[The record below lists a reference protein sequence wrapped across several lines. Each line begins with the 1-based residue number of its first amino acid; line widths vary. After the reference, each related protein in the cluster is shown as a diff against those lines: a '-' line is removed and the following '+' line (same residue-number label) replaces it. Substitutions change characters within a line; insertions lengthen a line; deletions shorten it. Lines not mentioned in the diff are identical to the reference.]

1 MRRRPG
7 PGEADKGRELGGAA
21 EDKVPGCHSHVPAG
35 PPLLL
40 LTHFP
45 AASLCAEWTSRV
57 SLRAPQRGECFFW
70 LFPHT
75 RVCVAVSAH
84 LSDFEPNVNHC
95 RLDPTGWDVCPEL
108 QLLPFSLGLA
118 LLTPKGRA
126 VDPKLLLQKGSLQDR
141 RATTA
146 TATASG
152 EACALGL
159 H

>member
-1 MRRRPG
+1 MDIPSVSQGSTTAR
-7 PGEADKGRELGGAA
+7 
-21 EDKVPGCHSHVPAG
+21 VF
-35 PPLLL
+35 LLV
-40 LTHFP
+40 
-45 AASLCAEWTSRV
+45 V
-57 SLRAPQRGECFFW
+57 SSQ
-70 LFPHT
+70 
-75 RVCVAVSAH
+75 CVAVSAH